1 VNITVR
7 RGQVVF
13 GVNIEH
19 GDFYKVADYLYENH
33 DHLNIAWHIKDSF
46 IKRLVSGDEDAKN
59 RFSRVVQI
67 RMQSGK
73 GYFTKLSTMN
83 RNKADVF
90 KILDL
95 EVNGSN
101 LCVAPETEILTN
113 KGYLKIGNLE
123 NSDVTVWN
131 GRNWS
136 DVTVKKTGV
145 NKQMLT
151 VKTSRLNELRCTPYH
166 KFYIQKGGT
175 IDRVDAKDLKVG
187 DKLIKFD
194 LPVVYGDLALPF
206 AYSNGFFTGD
216 GFNHKGQKKASLFG
230 VKKDLIESF
239 GNVHKVYSYKDRD
252 TVTFTGGTM
261 KEKFFVPRGEYD
273 LNSKLDWLAGIIDS
287 DGCLTKEKTHGSEC
301 IQITTV
307 NADFSNQLYLFL
319 QELGVFCTKSV
330 QRMRGKYLA
339 PKNDGTGDSKL
350 YNCKEA
356 YRLIIN
362 GKSLEHLKNLG
373 IKTKRVIFSGRSPKR
388 EAQWFETVTE
398 VFESGYSDTFCFTEP
413 QEGKGMFNGILTGN
427 CNELNLPSN
436 REYTFSCPIINAN
449 LTMYRSFPKHLFHL
463 QMIMQD
469 ANVSGYLKQIDE
481 LTGRSREFM
490 SKIYNFTKDFRAVG
504 CGTAGLHSLF
514 MQERIPVGS
523 FDSIALNDEIFSRM
537 RKETYEASEWLGK
550 VLGVPP
556 KMEEAG
562 LTRRNATTMFSP
574 PTKSSAELSRNTPSE
589 GIGLQTALV
598 KVKEVTGT
606 DIFRIEPAF
615 LVLLKEKG
623 KYNNDVIKSIVEHGG
638 SCQHLDFL
646 TEHEKKV
653 FLTAFEI
660 PMEAHLMLCSG
671 RQPYFDQQQSINL
684 YLSGTDTPEYITKIH
699 LMALLDENINGL
711 YYCYSMR
718 GGVFERLDA
727 NQCEVCQ

>member
-1 VNITVR
+1 MSIDYKKQKAEWIKNGEAPHWVSTNLVQFFSQKYAFQGETWKERVTKVCEYLAENSPNVYPEWWEEDEYTKGKTYQEVYYNLRYDGFIVDSTPLFANAKVDDRGMTISCSGATMTNSLAEKSFCRGELEQLVKNSHGCAWNIKGWLAEGDLYDSDGNRSAGILPIINDINDLVKETNQIVR

-13 GVNIEH
+13 GVDIEH
-19 GDFYKVADYLYENH
+19 GDFYKVADLLFEKH

-46 IKRLVSGDEDAKN
+46 IKKLTSNDADSVK
-59 RFSRVVQI
+59 RFQRVLQI

-90 KILDL
+90 KLLDL

-101 LCVAPETEILTN
+101 LCVIGETKILTN
-113 KGYLKIGNLE
+113 EGYKNIESLCDK
-123 NSDVTVWN
+123 DVTVWN
-131 GRNWS
+131 GQEWS
-136 DVTVKKTGV
+136 DVTVRKTGSNCKV
-145 NKQMLT
+145 LT
-151 VKTSRLNELRCTPYH
+151 VYFTNGKNITCTYYH
-166 KFYIQKGGT
+166 KFYVKSKEDNSIILKEA
-175 IDRVDAKDLKVG
+175 RHLDANDVC
-187 DKLIKFD
+187 
-194 LPVVYGDLALPF
+194 
-206 AYSNGFFTGD
+206 
-216 GFNHKGQKKASLFG
+216 
-230 VKKDLIESF
+230 
-239 GNVHKVYSYKDRD
+239 
-252 TVTFTGGTM
+252 
-261 KEKFFVPRGEYD
+261 EKWTSPD
-273 LNSKLDWLAGIIDS
+273 I
-287 DGCLTKEKTHGSEC
+287 
-301 IQITTV
+301 
-307 NADFSNQLYLFL
+307 L
-319 QELGVFCTKSV
+319 QEDQCVDV
-330 QRMRGKYLA
+330 VDHVEYL
-339 PKNDGTGDSKL
+339 
-350 YNCKEA
+350 
-356 YRLIIN
+356 
-362 GKSLEHLKNLG
+362 
-373 IKTKRVIFSGRSPKR
+373 
-388 EAQWFETVTE
+388 ETR
-398 VFESGYSDTFCFTEP
+398 YDTFCVNEP
-413 QEGKGMFNGILTGN
+413 KRNKVVFNGVLTGN

-436 REYTFSCPIINAN
+436 KEYTFSCPIINAN
-449 LTMYRSFPKHLFHL
+449 LTMYRDFPKHLFHL

-469 ANVSGYLKQIDE
+469 ANVTGYLKQIDE

-490 SKIYNFTKDFRAVG
+490 SKIYNFTRDFRAVG

-514 MQERIPVGS
+514 MQESIPVGS

-550 VLGVPP
+550 VLGAPP
-556 KMEEAG
+556 KMKEAG

-606 DIFRIEPAF
+606 DIFRIEPVF
-615 LVLLKEKG
+615 LKLLKEKG
-623 KYNNDVIKSIVEHGG
+623 KYTKKIIKSIVDNGG

-646 TEHEKKV
+646 SEHEKKV

-684 YLSGTDTPEYITKIH
+684 YFSGTDKPEYISKIH
-699 LMALLDENINGL
+699 TMALLDENINGL

-727 NQCEVCQ
+727 RQCEVCQ

>member
-1 VNITVR
+1 MSVDYKKLKTEWIKNGEAPNWVSTNLVQFFSQKYAFQGETWKERVTKVCEYLAENSPNVYPDWWQEDEYTKGKTYQEVYYNLRYDGFIVDSTPLFANAKVDERGMTISCSGATMTNSLSEKSFCRGELEQLVKNSHGCAWNIKGWLAEGDLYDSDGNRSAGIIPIINDINDLVRETNQIVR

-13 GVNIEH
+13 GVDIEH
-19 GDFYKVADYLYENH
+19 GDFYKVADLLYEKH

-46 IKRLVSGDEDAKN
+46 IKKLIKKDADTVK
-59 RFSRVVQI
+59 RFQRVLQI
-67 RMQSGK
+67 RMQTGK
-73 GYFTKLSTMN
+73 GYFTKLDTMN

-101 LCVAPETEILTN
+101 LCVTPETKILTKN
-113 KGYLKIGNLE
+113 GYQEIGTLE
-123 NSDVTVWN
+123 DKLVTVWN
-131 GRNWS
+131 GKEWS

-145 NKQMLT
+145 NQEILKVNFT
-151 VKTSRLNELRCTPYH
+151 NRKSISCTRYH
-166 KFYIQKGGT
+166 KFYIKSQETGL
-175 IDRVDAKDLKVG
+175 IICVDAQDLVENDVLEKWEIPSG
-187 DKLIKFD
+187 FSEDQSID
-194 LPVVYGDLALPF
+194 VVDSVEYLEEV
-206 AYSNGFFTGD
+206 S
-216 GFNHKGQKKASLFG
+216 
-230 VKKDLIESF
+230 
-239 GNVHKVYSYKDRD
+239 D
-252 TVTFTGGTM
+252 T
-261 KEKFFVPRGEYD
+261 Y
-273 LNSKLDWLAGIIDS
+273 
-287 DGCLTKEKTHGSEC
+287 C
-301 IQITTV
+301 IT
-307 NADFSNQLYLFL
+307 
-319 QELGVFCTKSV
+319 EPK
-330 QRMRGKYLA
+330 RGK
-339 PKNDGTGDSKL
+339 
-350 YNCKEA
+350 
-356 YRLIIN
+356 
-362 GKSLEHLKNLG
+362 
-373 IKTKRVIFSGRSPKR
+373 V
-388 EAQWFETVTE
+388 V
-398 VFESGYSDTFCFTEP
+398 
-413 QEGKGMFNGILTGN
+413 FNGVLTGN

-436 REYTFSCPIINAN
+436 KEYTFSCPIINAN
-449 LTMYRSFPKHLFHL
+449 LTMYRQFPKHLFHL

-481 LTGRSREFM
+481 LSGRSREFM
-490 SKIYNFTKDFRAVG
+490 SKIYNFTRDFRAVG

-514 MQERIPVGS
+514 MQESIPVGS
-523 FDSIALNDEIFSRM
+523 FESIALNDEIFSRM
-537 RKETYEASEWLGK
+537 RKDTYEASEWLGE

-556 KMEEAG
+556 KMKEVG

-606 DIFRIEPAF
+606 DIFRIEPVF
-615 LVLLKEKG
+615 LKLLKEKG
-623 KYNNDVIKSIVEHGG
+623 QYNKKVIKSIVDHGG

-684 YLSGTDTPEYITKIH
+684 YFSGTDKPEYISKIH
-699 LMALLDENINGL
+699 TMALLDENINGL